1 MDDLAERSGV
11 TRGDATPPA
20 SARRRIVIIG
30 AGFGGL
36 SAAQRLARVAADI
49 IVIDRRN
56 HHLFQPLLYQVATA
70 ALSPADIA
78 APIRGILSRQRNTV
92 VILGTMTGIDVA
104 GRTVLLGDRR
114 VPYDQLVIAT
124 GARESYFGHDD
135 WSAVTSGLK
144 SIEDATAMRHRILV
158 AFERAEDSEDEAE
171 QRRLLT
177 FVIIGGGPTGSSWPA
192 PWQSWQRR
200 RSPATFA
207 ISTRLPHASCWSR
220 PVLGC
225 YRAFRRIYP
234 RRQPERCRG
243 WAWRY
248 GSASQ

>member
-1 MDDLAERSGV
+1 M
-11 TRGDATPPA
+11 
-20 SARRRIVIIG
+20 
-30 AGFGGL
+30 
-36 SAAQRLARVAADI
+36 
-49 IVIDRRN
+49 
-56 HHLFQPLLYQVATA
+56 
-70 ALSPADIA
+70 
-78 APIRGILSRQRNTV
+78 
-92 VILGTMTGIDVA
+92 ILGTVTGIDVA

-144 SIEDATAMRHRILV
+144 SIEDATAMRRRILV

-192 PWQSWQRR
+192 PWQSWQRQ